1 VTSVKLEPLLVKTS
15 EGNIVSKGACGSL
28 LGAVVLLFALV
39 AAGCG
44 GGDDT
49 TESLSKSQFLKQGNA
64 ICKKGEEERGK
75 LIIDASGK
83 MKKEASVREQ
93 EDLVLEVL
101 PTYENTTRE
110 LDDLGA
116 PEGDEEKVDAIVEAM
131 EEAVEK
137 VEANPGSALV
147 ASYPF
152 KEPNELV
159 EKYGLKSCVA

>member
-1 VTSVKLEPLLVKTS
+1 M
-15 EGNIVSKGACGSL
+15 SKGACGSL
-28 LGAVVLLFALV
+28 LGIVVLLFALV

-49 TESLSKSQFLKQGNA
+49 ESLSKSQFLKQGNA
-64 ICKKGEEERGK
+64 ICKEGEEERGK

-83 MKKEASVREQ
+83 LKQEASVEEQ

-101 PTYENTTRE
+101 PTYEKTTRE
-110 LDDLGA
+110 LDELGA

-131 EEAVEK
+131 EEAAEK
-137 VEANPGSALV
+137 VEANPGTALV
-147 ASYPF
+147 ANVPF
-152 KEPNELV
+152 KEANEQV